1 MADFLTAPMD
11 ARTQW
16 NNILVYSDKITVNW
30 KFCTV
35 INHVFRG
42 QITVIFKKTK
52 PEFSTKSFLIKKMLK
67 EVLQAKEKRSQW
79 KVWDIGRNDEQK
91 ILKFLIFCMGKYK

>member
-52 PEFSTKSFLIKKMLK
+52 PEFSTKSFSDKENVERGTLGKRKKIPVEGLRYRKKWWAKNIK
-67 EVLQAKEKRSQW
+67 
-79 KVWDIGRNDEQK
+79 
-91 ILKFLIFCMGKYK
+91 IFNIFYG

>member
-1 MADFLTAPMD
+1 MD

-16 NNILVYSDKITVNW
+16 NNILVYSDKITVNL

-42 QITVIFKKTK
+42 QIKVIFKKTK
-52 PEFSTKSFLIKKMLK
+52 PEFSTKSFFDKQNVERGTSGKR
-67 EVLQAKEKRSQW
+67 KRSQW
-79 KVWDIGRNDEQK
+79 KVWDAGRNDEQK
-91 ILKFLIFCMGKYK
+91 ILNKWVNLNTY